1 MSGDTRAAYDR
12 VADEYA
18 ARIADELAQ
27 KPFDRALLDRLA
39 VEVGDGGAIG
49 DLGCGPGQVAGYLH
63 GRGAAA
69 CGIDLSPAMVAEA
82 RQRQPGVDFQQGD
95 ILDLAR
101 VPDGAFGGVAAFYSL
116 IHIERGRMVAALRE
130 IGRVLGPDGVLLV
143 AFHVGERTVHL
154 DEWWGRAVSLDF
166 QFFTPDEMLDWLGVA
181 GYTGCEVFE
190 RGPYAGVEAATER
203 AYIFARRGGGPTP
216 AIRRARPDE
225 AGLLSELALRSKA
238 HWGYDAAFIEAC
250 RDDLTLSP
258 EEIAATPVYV
268 LAQGNE
274 LRGFYQ
280 LGSEEGEAE
289 LANLFIEPGA
299 IGGGGGKRLWRHA
312 ATLARAQGFGSLVVQ
327 SDPYAEGFYR
337 AMGME
342 RIGETPSTVFPGRVL
357 PQLRVGLG
365 GGAPRA
371 EALG

>member
-27 KPFDRALLDRLA
+27 KTFDRVLLDRLA
-39 VEVGDGGAIG
+39 AEVGGAGAIC

-82 RQRQPGVDFQQGD
+82 RRRQPGLDFWQGD
-95 ILDLAR
+95 ILDLAA
-101 VPDGAFGGVAAFYSL
+101 VPDGEFGGVAAFYSL
-116 IHIERGRMVAALRE
+116 IHIERKRIVAGLRE
-130 IGRVLGPDGVLLV
+130 IGRVLRPGGVLLA
-143 AFHVGERTVHL
+143 AFHVGEQTVHL

-166 QFFTPDEMLDWLGVA
+166 QFFAPGEMLGWLGA
-181 GYTGCEVFE
+181 TGFARCEVFE

-203 AYIFARRGGGPTP
+203 AYIFARCGGEPTP

-250 RDDLTLSP
+250 LDDLALSP
-258 EEIAATPVYV
+258 EEVAATPVYV
-268 LAQGNE
+268 LAQGDE

-280 LGSEEGEAE
+280 LGSDEGEAE
-289 LANLFIEPGA
+289 IASLFIEPGA
-299 IGGGGGKRLWRHA
+299 IGGGGGKRLWQHA

-342 RIGETPSTVFPGRVL
+342 RIGETPSTVFRGRML

-365 GGAPRA
+365 
-371 EALG
+371 